1 MNNIN
6 AVKEVVDL
14 FLRRN
19 QSTGEY
25 ALITIDREGDEVILE
40 IGAKENAIEL
50 ANSILFYF
58 ADDTDFST
66 GQASLESE
74 NDV

>member
-6 AVKEVVDL
+6 AVKETVDL

-25 ALITIDREGDEVILE
+25 ALITIDREGDEVIMG
-40 IGAKENAIEL
+40 IGQKEKVIDL
-50 ANSILFYF
+50 ANSILFHF
-58 ADDTDFST
+58 A
-66 GQASLESE
+66 ES
-74 NDV
+74 DA

>member
-1 MNNIN
+1 MNSNRVVTKDI
-6 AVKEVVDL
+6 VDL

-25 ALITIDREGDEVILE
+25 ALITIDRNNDEVVLE
-40 IGAKENAIEL
+40 IGSKENAIEL

-58 ADDTDFST
+58 
-66 GQASLESE
+66 SE
-74 NDV
+74 NDY